1 MLEQVYLFFLVW
13 CPIVD
18 HYNELSSTKE
28 CRKEK
33 TFKNQ
38 NTVSKDKQR
47 ASEAMH
53 YKAKGV
59 CFNTT
64 CIFNVAQGMF
74 V

>member
-1 MLEQVYLFFLVW
+1 MLEQVYFFLVW

-18 HYNELSSTKE
+18 HYNELSST
-28 CRKEK
+28 KEK